1 MILYPL
7 LFSLF
12 LSEIFVFNEFRQLN
26 YYIALIFPV
35 ILFFVYKNRLKQIHV
50 PKSGLFYLAFII
62 LSIISSS
69 RAIDSEIAF
78 NNIFVYIS
86 GLLIII
92 FSFNLKEQLK
102 KNLFK
107 FIIIS
112 SVIFLLIYLINISFK
127 LHLFNN
133 SASLLYQYDHIQ
145 LGNLLVLPFI
155 ILFPNFLSWIFF
167 IFVLFSYS
175 RTAYLAL
182 IIGIFASINNNF
194 LKILIVLI
202 TLTFLFVTTKN
213 YLFTKNKKPFG
224 FRNIYFNYAI
234 SSIKESPL
242 FGVGPGNF
250 YYAASK
256 RLTNYNQNT
265 TTAHNIFL
273 DILAENG
280 VLAALFFMLFVYL
293 FIKKA
298 KKDIFFWLFISLTV
312 IFLFDFSY
320 RFNSFLFLWLLLSV
334 MISNKKESIS
344 INSQI
349 FFISLLLVCQLIV
362 ARESRHIKNS
372 TNPILFKKEMYFKV
386 VENEIID
393 YQPEKAIQYLDKL
406 GNNFDRNFVITWQKA
421 LYYNILGQ
429 ADKSLFYY
437 KKTVSLYPFALISDS
452 KIADKI
458 LKLNQD
464 IYIDQKGTS
473 EASKFFI
480 DLVNDNETIK
490 KDSQIYKGIN
500 NFCLNNGLKCY
511 NNEN

>member
-1 MILYPL
+1 
-7 LFSLF
+7 
-12 LSEIFVFNEFRQLN
+12 
-26 YYIALIFPV
+26 V
-35 ILFFVYKNRLKQIHV
+35 ILFFVYKNRLKQIRI

-69 RAIDSEIAF
+69 RAIDSEIGF

-112 SVIFLLIYLINISFK
+112 SVIFLLTYLINISFK

-167 IFVLFSYS
+167 VFVLFSYS

-182 IIGIFASINNNF
+182 IIGIFTSINNNF

-213 YLFTKNKKPFG
+213 IFFTKNKKPFG

-234 SSIKESPL
+234 SSIRENPL

-265 TTAHNIFL
+265 TTAHNILL

-280 VLAALFFMLFVYL
+280 VLAALFFMLFIYL
-293 FIKKA
+293 FINKA

-320 RFNSFLFLWLLLSV
+320 RFNSFLFLWLLLLT

-344 INSQI
+344 VNSPL
-349 FFISLLLVCQLIV
+349 FFILLLIVSQLIIV
-362 ARESRHIKNS
+362 RESGYFKNS
-372 TNPILFKKEMYFKV
+372 INPILFKKEIYFKE
-386 VENEIID
+386 VEKEIIA
-393 YQPEKAIQYLDKL
+393 YQPQKAIQYLDNL
-406 GNNFDRNFVITWQKA
+406 GDNFDRNFTITRKKA
-421 LYYNILGQ
+421 FYYNILGQ
-429 ADKSLFYY
+429 TGKSLLYY
-437 KKTVSLYPFALISDS
+437 KKTVSLYPFILVLDP

-473 EASKFFI
+473 EASQFFV
-480 DLVNDNETIK
+480 DLVSNNESIK
-490 KDSQIYKGIN
+490 KNSQLYKSIN
-500 NFCLNNGLKCY
+500 DFCLNNGLKCY
-511 NNEN
+511 NNKN